1 MVWFE
6 LSQDGAEAGTAET
19 VVADTK
25 LENRSSSETKKIKFL
40 NLVYT
45 AEVAEVTTQFS
56 SCLRYTEA
64 FFMITLFF

>member
-45 AEVAEVTTQFS
+45 AEVTTQFS

-64 FFMITLFF
+64 FFMITFFF